1 MDLIPTLSAIIII
14 AVIATIALAVFY
26 YAAFK
31 LRERRVPA
39 RDASKTRKFFKRFT
53 LEN

>member
-31 LRERRVPA
+31 LRERRTPA
-39 RDASKTRKFFKRFT
+39 RQRAEMEGRKYFRRFS
-53 LEN
+53 L

>member
-31 LRERRVPA
+31 LRERRTPA
-39 RDASKTRKFFKRFT
+39 QENSRGKRFFKRF
-53 LEN
+53 NI